1 MDATVDELSTAYDD
15 FVAAAAAA
23 AVIEARVQ
31 AGGTG
36 KTAATDVAL
45 DAFKQLWEL
54 FRVACD
60 LLREGASERSI

>member
-15 FVAAAAAA
+15 FVAAAA